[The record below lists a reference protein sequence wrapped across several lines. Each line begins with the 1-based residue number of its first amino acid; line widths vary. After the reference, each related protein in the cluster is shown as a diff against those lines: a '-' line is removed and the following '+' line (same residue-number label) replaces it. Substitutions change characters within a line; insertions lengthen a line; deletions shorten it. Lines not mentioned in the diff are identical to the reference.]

1 MQLSKTS
8 QLLGKGIARYSV
20 VLFFLGFGLVKFT
33 PGEATAIHPLLVHSP
48 FLFWLPHLFDQQ
60 LSSDIIGVVEIGLA
74 LMMASRFFAPRLCAI
89 GSFGIAAS
97 LVVTLSF
104 LITTPGLDPALGAF
118 IIKDVTL
125 LGAALWSA
133 GEALAVEGSGA
144 GASGASAARPAPAL
158 S

>member
-1 MQLSKTS
+1 MQLSKAS
-8 QLLGKGIARYSV
+8 QLLGKGIVRYSV
-20 VLFFLGFGLVKFT
+20 VLFFLGFGLLKFT
-33 PGEATAIHPLLVHSP
+33 AGEATAIHLLLVHSP
-48 FLFWLPHLFDQQ
+48 FLFWLPRLVDQQ
-60 LSSDIIGVVEIGLA
+60 LSSDIIGFVEIALA
-74 LMMASRFFAPRLCAI
+74 MMMASRFFASRLCAI

-104 LITTPGLDPALGAF
+104 LVTTPGLDPALGAF

-133 GEALAVEGSGA
+133 GEALGA
-144 GASGASAARPAPAL
+144 ELLAARGDASAAGPAPAL